1 VESTFA
7 EDGLPGF
14 TGLVLRSQ
22 NGGRAIGWVTPDGRH
37 LVLGGLLSDAA
48 GVNLSA
54 KAFMARIENVGAA
67 GEGRPDGKSGSE
79 LNKAALGSLDG
90 FATPASAAA
99 GGTVY
104 AFVDPRCPACKTF
117 WRQTKALA
125 AKGSLTASIRWL
137 PIAILGDES
146 EALAARMLAAAEPDR
161 HLFFDGNPPA
171 PDQDHRP
178 GAEQA
183 KSEEQSR
190 NVFRRFAAAFP
201 EGRAG
206 TPLLAW
212 VTADGRVRA
221 SSGVPS
227 QSEFDALAKEA
238 AK

>member
-1 VESTFA
+1 
-7 EDGLPGF
+7 
-14 TGLVLRSQ
+14 
-22 NGGRAIGWVTPDGRH
+22 VT
-37 LVLGGLLSDAA
+37 
-48 GVNLSA
+48 
-54 KAFMARIENVGAA
+54 
-67 GEGRPDGKSGSE
+67 
-79 LNKAALGSLDG
+79 
-90 FATPASAAA
+90 
-99 GGTVY
+99 GGTIYV
-104 AFVDPRCPACKTF
+104 FVDPRCPACKTF

-146 EALAARMLAAAEPDR
+146 EALAAKMLAAAEPDR

-171 PDQDHRP
+171 PDQNPRP
-178 GAEQA
+178 GTEQT
-183 KSEEQSR
+183 KSAEQSR
-190 NVFRRFAAAFP
+190 IIFRRFAEAFP

-227 QSEFDALAKEA
+227 PTEFDALAKEA